1 MKTRLFTHDDIAQI
15 IKIIKDGGIVAFPTD
30 TVYGLAAR
38 YDRKEAYDLLK
49 QAKQRPHTKPF
60 PMLVESLEQIE
71 MVAELNQRDR
81 LLIKRWM
88 PGAITLVFNKKKTIA
103 DYVTNGLDTI
113 AIRMPDDQFVLSIIK
128 GVGIPLLVPSAN
140 ISSLTPALTHQE
152 VLEQLDG
159 TINGVVMGQCANGVP
174 STIISTIDD
183 KLKVL
188 RQGPINLED
197 IERALEDAT
206 CKTKN

>member
-1 MKTRLFTHDDIAQI
+1 MKTRLFTYDEIAQI
-15 IKIIKDGGIVAFPTD
+15 IKMIKDGGIVALPTD
-30 TVYGLAAR
+30 TVYGLAVR

-49 QAKQRPHTKPF
+49 QAKQRPDNKPF
-60 PMLVESLEQIE
+60 PMMVESLEQIE

-88 PGAITLVFNKKKTIA
+88 PGAITLVFNKKKTVA
-103 DYVTNGLDTI
+103 DYVTNGFDTI
-113 AIRMPDDQFVLSIIK
+113 AVRMPDDQFVLSIIS
-128 GVGIPLLVPSAN
+128 GVGTPLLVPSAN
-140 ISSLTPALTHQE
+140 ISSLPPALTHQE
-152 VLEQLDG
+152 VLDQLDG
-159 TINGVVMGQCANGVP
+159 KINGVVMGQCANGIP

-197 IERALEDAT
+197 IERSLEDTT
-206 CKTKN
+206 CKTKK